1 MVLMPRRDT
10 AGLMASEVPLMY
22 GMVVEVM
29 TVGVCEGEFELCE
42 VWEWRWMKVARYP
55 FWTRALEAVCSSCV
69 LVTADDVRACA
80 SKYKFHTT
88 AISWDRG

>member
-1 MVLMPRRDT
+1 MLGVVEGCQGGGGNVVLMPRKDR

-42 VWEWRWMKVARYP
+42 VWEWRWMKVARCP
-55 FWTRALEAVCSSCV
+55 FWARAWKQYVPPV
-69 LVTADDVRACA
+69 L
-80 SKYKFHTT
+80 
-88 AISWDRG
+88 